1 MAKAKKNVDENKEV
15 EIKEVKEVEVKET
28 KKEIRTKKKANRKA
42 SMREIKK
49 KMASI
54 DVEIQNI
61 STEECIYRDYRGRAV
76 FDLMPYETKI
86 VTLDDLLDVVSECKG
101 YFGSYKIIIIDVIDD
116 NDEFKIADIVEYLG
130 LDEFYIGMGLP
141 EEDYMDILL
150 EDKELDEFEDI
161 VESSNDDLVYAI
173 AVSMVAKVKD
183 EGYDDRG
190 KMRLMTKRMPKLKDI
205 FVDAEEARYE

>member
-1 MAKAKKNVDENKEV
+1 MAKAKKNVAENKEV

-28 KKEIRTKKKANRKA
+28 KKETRIKKKANRKT

>member
-1 MAKAKKNVDENKEV
+1 MAKAKKNVAENKEV

-28 KKEIRTKKKANRKA
+28 KKETRTKKKANRK
-42 SMREIKK
+42 SSIKEIKK

>member
-1 MAKAKKNVDENKEV
+1 MAKAKKNVAENKEV
-15 EIKEVKEVEVKET
+15 EVKEVKEVEVKET
-28 KKEIRTKKKANRKA
+28 KKETRNKKKANRKA
-42 SMREIKK
+42 SMRDIKK

-161 VESSNDDLVYAI
+161 VEYSNDDLVYAI

-183 EGYDDRG
+183 ENYDDRG

>member
-1 MAKAKKNVDENKEV
+1 MAKAKKNVAENKEV

-28 KKEIRTKKKANRKA
+28 KKETRTKKKANRKT

>member
-1 MAKAKKNVDENKEV
+1 MAKAKKNVAENKEV
-15 EIKEVKEVEVKET
+15 EVKEVKEVEVKET
-28 KKEIRTKKKANRKA
+28 KKETRNKKKANRKA
-42 SMREIKK
+42 SMRDIKK

-183 EGYDDRG
+183 ENYDDRG

>member
-1 MAKAKKNVDENKEV
+1 MAKAKKNVAENKEV
-15 EIKEVKEVEVKET
+15 EVKEVEVKET
-28 KKEIRTKKKANRKA
+28 KKETRNKKKANRKA

-130 LDEFYIGMGLP
+130 LDEFYIGMGSP